1 MEKPYSAGA
10 DIDVVPSSF
19 EIPGYGMIA
28 VNAFVIKGKE
38 PILVDTGY
46 TLESTEFMQTLR
58 SVIEPAELKWV
69 WLTHTDH
76 DHIGSLHQLLDEVP
90 DLRVITTFL
99 AVGKMSLHNPLPMDR
114 VYFLNPGESM
124 SVGDRTLTAVRPPS
138 FDAPETTGFYDDRS
152 GAFFSS
158 DCFGAL
164 LPSQPGQNA
173 ADIPESELN
182 AGQTLWATVDA
193 PWLHKVDRSV
203 FAKELKKIGQME
215 PKIVLS
221 SHLPA
226 ADGRMTARL
235 LATLASA
242 PEAEPFLGPDQQ
254 GLEKMLAQMTGG

>member
-1 MEKPYSAGA
+1 MDKPYSAA
-10 DIDVVPSSF
+10 PDIEVIPSSF
-19 EIPGYGMIA
+19 EIPGYGILA
-28 VNAFVIKGKE
+28 VNAFAIKGKE
-38 PILVDTGY
+38 PLLVDTGY
-46 TLESTEFMQTLR
+46 TLENAEFMDTLR
-58 SVIEPAELKWV
+58 SVIDPKDLKWV

-99 AVGKMSLHNPLPMDR
+99 AVGKMSLHHPLPMDR
-114 VYFLNPGESM
+114 VCFLNPGESM

-173 ADIPESELN
+173 VDIPESELS

-193 PWLHKVDRSV
+193 PWLHKVDRGT
-203 FAKELKKIGQME
+203 FATELKKIGQME
-215 PKIVLS
+215 PKVVLS

-226 ADGRMTARL
+226 ADGRMTQRL
-235 LATLASA
+235 LDTLALA
-242 PEAEPFLGPDQQ
+242 PQAQPFVGPDQA
-254 GLEKMLAQMTGG
+254 GLQAMLAQMTG